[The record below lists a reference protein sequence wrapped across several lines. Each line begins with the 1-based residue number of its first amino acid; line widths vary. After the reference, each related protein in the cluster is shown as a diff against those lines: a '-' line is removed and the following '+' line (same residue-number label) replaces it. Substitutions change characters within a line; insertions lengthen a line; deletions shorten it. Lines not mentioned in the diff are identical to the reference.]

1 MMRNF
6 WKGFNRLA
14 SPKAFYHF
22 AGRILPWVWVIAIL
36 FLAYGLIN
44 GLVFAP
50 ADYQQ
55 GDAYRI
61 IYINVPT
68 AILSLLIFVAI
79 AIWSAMFLIWRV
91 KIADILVKASATVGV
106 WMTFCALVVGSLWG
120 KPMWGTYWIWDA
132 RLTSE
137 LILLFLYL
145 GIILLRQAIPN
156 QDKAAKASAIVSI
169 VGVVNV
175 PIIHNSVNWWNTLHQ
190 KDTLHFFSHSTI
202 APSML
207 HPLIAAM
214 IGFLF
219 FSIAVGL
226 MNVRAEILY
235 RENQT
240 AWVK

>member
-61 IYINVPT
+61 IYIHVPT

-145 GIILLRQAIPN
+145 GIGGLRSAIE
-156 QDKAAKASAIVSI
+156 DLKLSAKAG
-169 VGVVNV
+169 GVLTLLGLVNL
-175 PIIHNSVNWWNTLHQ
+175 PIIHYSVNWWHTLHQ
-190 KDTLHFFSHSTI
+190 GATI
-202 APSML
+202 LKWAKPSLPFSML
-207 HPLIAAM
+207 FPL
-214 IGFLF
+214 L
-219 FSIAVGL
+219 L
-226 MNVRAEILY
+226 ML
-235 RENQT
+235 T
-240 AWVK
+240 AFI